1 MAHIMNDELHVAGIL
16 VHTKP
21 DALPYVSS
29 IIAAMPGSEV
39 HATSLDGKLVVTV
52 ESVDSAVILDRLD
65 AMNRIQDVISAALV
79 YQHNEPLD
87 RIDEEMS

>member
-1 MAHIMNDELHVAGIL
+1 MHV
-16 VHTKP
+16 KP
-21 DALPYVSS
+21 EALLYVSAV
-29 IIAAMPGSEV
+29 IAAMPGSKV
-39 HATSLDGKLVVTV
+39 HATSLDGKIVVTV

-65 AMNRIQDVISAALV
+65 AMKRIQDVISAALV

>member
-1 MAHIMNDELHVAGIL
+1 MAHIMSDELHVAGVL
-16 VHTKP
+16 VHVKA
-21 DALPYVSS
+21 DALPYVSAVL
-29 IIAAMPGSEV
+29 AAMPGIEV
-39 HATSLDGKLVVTV
+39 HATSPEGKIVVTV